1 MRIEQLRRAGIVA
14 MLAFSVASSGCATM
28 SNTERGAI
36 GGGVVGTAAGTAI
49 GAATGD
55 PLLGAGIGAATGTFA
70 GALFG
75 KAVDREERRE
85 REINQAAAITAAQAQ
100 QRRMGI
106 ADVIDMTQKGHDE
119 QIIINQIRSTG
130 STFQLHG
137 SDLDML
143 KNAGVTPR
151 VIAEM
156 QAARPVPGPG
166 RVVREQPTVIYEA
179 PPPYYVRPAPVLVV
193 PHHHC
198 HPRPFY
204 SAGIHY
210 HWR

>member
-1 MRIEQLRRAGIVA
+1 MRTAQLRRAGIFAVLVFA
-14 MLAFSVASSGCATM
+14 VASSGCATM
-28 SNTERGAI
+28 SNAEKGAI

-55 PLLGAGIGAATGTFA
+55 PLLGAGIGAATGTLG
-70 GALFG
+70 GALLG
-75 KAVDREERRE
+75 KSIDRDERRE
-85 REINQAAAITAAQAQ
+85 REINQAAAVAAAQAQ

-106 ADVIDMTQKGHDE
+106 ADVMDMAQKGHDD
-119 QIIINQIRSTG
+119 QVIINQIRSTG
-130 STFQLHG
+130 STFQLNG

-143 KNAGVTPR
+143 KNSGVSAR

-156 QAARPVPGPG
+156 QAARPVAAPG
-166 RVVREQPTVIYEA
+166 RVVVREQPTVIYGA
-179 PPPYYVRPAPVLVV
+179 PPYYVRPAPVIVV
-193 PHHHC
+193 PRHHC
-198 HPRPFY
+198 HPRPYY